1 MKFALGL
8 GKKTALQ
15 AAMEQQ
21 KAPLDAQRLGI
32 TAGVGLGLVLAVVSL
47 FDGVQRGREESS
59 ATALNEAR
67 ASLTKSVGSEV
78 RKQSL
83 RVAAAAADT
92 ELLLAITG
100 FDRRCADA
108 RASSV
113 CAC

>member
-15 AAMEQQ
+15 AAMERQ

-47 FDGVQRGREESS
+47 FDGVQRGREES
-59 ATALNEAR
+59 TAAALDEAR
-67 ASLTKSVGSEV
+67 AALATSVGSEV
-78 RKQSL
+78 SKQAQ

-92 ELLLAITG
+92 ELTLAVTG
-100 FDRRCADA
+100 FDAA
-108 RASSV
+108 AQG
-113 CAC
+113 